1 MLITMMLKILMT
13 EQSGEYGNKQ
23 WGNFPKM
30 GKRGCD
36 LKYKWSV

>member
-1 MLITMMLKILMT
+1 MMLKMLMT

-30 GKRGCD
+30 VKGD
-36 LKYKWSV
+36 VI